1 MIQLLS
7 SAVLWRNR
15 TSTVVQRQQHK
26 WTDDYTVMSDVHTHN
41 FAYSLTIQHMV
52 QLAGNSIYNFSI
64 CKSHNIK
71 SITSFL
77 WLQQIQSL
85 LCYFNSLL
93 KQKRAQNHIV
103 TSATGI
109 HVTSL
114 VGWSRVTPH
123 STQYRS
129 FRRRYMSLA
138 KTNQIKNY
146 FICCP
151 CLALFSDTDT
161 ILRGYFNVRSK
172 AGGSQWQMHVL
183 YSGWNDIMGSMITM
197 GSPFCG

>member
-1 MIQLLS
+1 
-7 SAVLWRNR
+7 
-15 TSTVVQRQQHK
+15 
-26 WTDDYTVMSDVHTHN
+26 
-41 FAYSLTIQHMV
+41 MV

-71 SITSFL
+71 PITSFL

-85 LCYFNSLL
+85 LCYFNSLR
-93 KQKRAQNHIV
+93 KQKRAKNHIV

-138 KTNQIKNY
+138 KTNQMKNY

-161 ILRGYFNVRSK
+161 ILK
-172 AGGSQWQMHVL
+172 ATLMCAQKLEEANGKCMFYTQGEMTSWDLWSRWDRHFVGKMRRVKWQRFIVL
-183 YSGWNDIMGSMITM
+183 
-197 GSPFCG
+197 FK